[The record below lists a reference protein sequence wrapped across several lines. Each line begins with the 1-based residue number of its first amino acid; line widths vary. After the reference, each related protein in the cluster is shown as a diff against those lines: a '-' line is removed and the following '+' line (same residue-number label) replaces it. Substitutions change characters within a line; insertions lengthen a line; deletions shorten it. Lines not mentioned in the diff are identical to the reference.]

1 MIEPFWV
8 LALCWIVFA
17 GQAYLIV
24 RFAER
29 FTGRRR
35 DDALPN
41 RLADNATPSAAH
53 TMMYA
58 PTDDRVLGALAAA
71 TGLVGVWHFSHG
83 APLLGLVLLA
93 AVCTTLDFACCSDL
107 RTRRVPA
114 MLTIPAML
122 IIGAI
127 DIASGNWSA
136 VVAGIAIMLPFALA
150 ALKSKGKS
158 AGYGD
163 VALVGLGGFAL
174 GLELGI
180 LAIAAACFTAAGIGL
195 ARKRRGDALPFA
207 PYLAIA
213 IQGALFLPALH

>member
-1 MIEPFWV
+1 VIPLWV

-29 FTGRRR
+29 YVRPRSDETAPFV
-35 DDALPN
+35 
-41 RLADNATPSAAH
+41 
-53 TMMYA
+53 
-58 PTDDRVLGALAAA
+58 PTDDRLLGALAAA
-71 TGLVGVWHFSHG
+71 TGFVGLWHFSHG

-122 IIGAI
+122 LIGGVDVAT
-127 DIASGNWSA
+127 SNWSA
-136 VVAGIAIMLPFALA
+136 VIAGVAIMLPFALA
-150 ALKSKGKS
+150 AVTSKGKS

-180 LAIAAACFTAAGIGL
+180 LAVAAACFTAAGIAL

-207 PYLAIA
+207 PYLAVA

>member
-1 MIEPFWV
+1 MTQPFWV

-24 RFAER
+24 RFSER
-29 FTGRRR
+29 FMRPRHNAMPNAPAG
-35 DDALPN
+35 DAAP
-41 RLADNATPSAAH
+41 
-53 TMMYA
+53 YA
-58 PTDDRVLGALAAA
+58 PTDDRVLGGLAAA
-71 TGLVGVWHFSHG
+71 TGFVGVWHFAHG

-122 IIGAI
+122 VIGAV
-127 DIASGNWSA
+127 DIAGGNWPA
-136 VVAGIAIMLPFALA
+136 VLAGLAIMLPFALA
-150 ALKSKGKS
+150 ALKSKGRS
-158 AGYGD
+158 AGFGD

-180 LAIAAACFTAAGIGL
+180 LAIAAACFTAAGVGL
-195 ARKRRGDALPFA
+195 ARKRRGDTLPFA
-207 PYLAIA
+207 PYLALA
-213 IQGALFLPALH
+213 VQAALFLPALH